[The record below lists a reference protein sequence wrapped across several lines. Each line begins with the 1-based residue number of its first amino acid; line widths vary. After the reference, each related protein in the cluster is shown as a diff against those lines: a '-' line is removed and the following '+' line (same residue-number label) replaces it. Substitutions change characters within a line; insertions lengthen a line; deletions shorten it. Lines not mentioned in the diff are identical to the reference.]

1 MNSGNQHFDKLV
13 AAGQPVG
20 EVIAVDKFL
29 VKSNGLQPCAVNA
42 LVMFEDGSKGFVHQV
57 HPDHVVILHL
67 GTENLHT
74 GMIAVI
80 QHQELVCK
88 VGKDFIGRV
97 VSVTGDPLD
106 GKGPIA
112 ADAVWPVFNVAPS
125 IYERK
130 LVADQVES
138 GVIAIDALFPLV
150 RGQRM
155 ALLGD
160 SKSGKSTV
168 VTQLAIN
175 QKHTD
180 QILVYCLIAK
190 RRSDVDTLLS
200 RLQENGGIDSAI
212 VVVSTMFE
220 SLIMSYIAPYVA
232 CSMAE
237 YLWQKCDQDTIIV
250 YDDLTSHAHAYR
262 EVALL
267 SGVSPGRDSYPGDMF
282 YAHSSLLERAG
293 RLDSTGKCLTSIPVV
308 HAANGDITA
317 YLPTNIMSITDGQWI
332 LDMEIFRSGI
342 RPAVNIGLSVTRAG
356 GVGHN
361 KRQKDLAAKTLKIL
375 ADYRQAEEF
384 SHFGSELGPEAKRA
398 LAVGKNIFEVLTQTP
413 SQTFSLYAQ
422 QLMLDIVLNVPD
434 GATLDTALL
443 KQNVNDFAGKITK
456 DEEYDNIRDLLQKEV
471 VKGGE
476 APRPEDKKE
485 EPPKEGDKPAEPK
498 ADGTVEAKSDDKK
511 ADETKPTSV
520 EKPIPDEK
528 AKQTEELKLP
538 KSVATDEASKDNKEK
553 PNDKKEPKKK
563 PRRSIFGFGH
573 HDEDDKKES
582 QSTDKDQSPAKVE
595 AEQTKSPPVD
605 EKSEKVEE
613 VAEKPTEDSPKTDP
627 EKKSE
632 PTDEELEAKVD
643 KELAVKPGETV
654 PSAPADQSNSQ
665 TTDQHGEEP
674 TPKTAGQ
681 EAQPQEATVT
691 ESSQSEQAAA
701 SEKDPDTKK
710 TETEQPAQTPDN
722 QKDSSKPND
731 DQPQNDPETKQ
742 KVVVG

>member
-13 AAGQPVG
+13 AAGNPVG
-20 EVIAVDKFL
+20 EVTAVDKFIIQA
-29 VKSNGLQPCAVNA
+29 NGLQPCAIHA
-42 LVMFEDGSKGFVHQV
+42 LIMFDDGSKGFVHQIL
-57 HPDHVVILHL
+57 PDHVVILHL
-67 GTENLHT
+67 GSTPVRT
-74 GMIAVI
+74 GMIAVV

-112 ADAVWPVFNVAPS
+112 ADDVWPVYNVAPS

-130 LVADQVES
+130 LVEDQVES
-138 GVIAIDALFPLV
+138 GVMAIDALFPMV

-175 QKHTD
+175 QKNTD
-180 QILVYCLIAK
+180 QVVVYCLIAK
-190 RRSDVDTLLS
+190 RRSDVDMLLS
-200 RLQENGGIDSAI
+200 RLEATDSMKSAI

-232 CSMAE
+232 CSLAE

-293 RLDSTGKCLTSIPVV
+293 RLDRSGKCLTSIPVV

-332 LDMEIFRSGI
+332 LDMDTFRNGI
-342 RPAVNIGLSVTRAG
+342 RPAVSMGLSVTRAG

-398 LAVGKNIFEVLTQTP
+398 LLTGEHIFEILTQSPTD
-413 SQTFSLYAQ
+413 TYSLNAQ
-422 QLMLDIVLNVPD
+422 QLMLDIVLNLED
-434 GATLDTALL
+434 GAVLDVNLL
-443 KQNVNDFAGKITK
+443 KLHANDFATKITK
-456 DEEYDNIRDLLQKEV
+456 DDDFEKVRDLLKAEV
-471 VKGGE
+471 VKGTSV
-476 APRPEDKKE
+476 K
-485 EPPKEGDKPAEPK
+485 PKENTSPNTDSAEK
-498 ADGTVEAKSDDKK
+498 T
-511 ADETKPTSV
+511 
-520 EKPIPDEK
+520 PDEK
-528 AKQTEELKLP
+528 SKKD
-538 KSVATDEASKDNKEK
+538 KDTDHA
-553 PNDKKEPKKK
+553 DKKNKPDVKPSEP
-563 PRRSIFGFGH
+563 PI
-573 HDEDDKKES
+573 E
-582 QSTDKDQSPAKVE
+582 
-595 AEQTKSPPVD
+595 
-605 EKSEKVEE
+605 
-613 VAEKPTEDSPKTDP
+613 SPKNKTNDTSSSHDSA
-627 EKKSE
+627 SE
-632 PTDEELEAKVD
+632 AANTESERHSK
-643 KELAVKPGETV
+643 KPGEII
-654 PSAPADQSNSQ
+654 
-665 TTDQHGEEP
+665 EP
-674 TPKTAGQ
+674 
-681 EAQPQEATVT
+681 QPH
-691 ESSQSEQAAA
+691 
-701 SEKDPDTKK
+701 
-710 TETEQPAQTPDN
+710 ETEVN
-722 QKDSSKPND
+722 VS
-731 DQPQNDPETKQ
+731 
-742 KVVVG
+742 